1 MPPVH
6 TGGTPVN
13 SGAFVFEVPSTYDG
27 ATVWAFLKGYC
38 RMSSA
43 LIRSVK
49 FVSGGITVGGQ
60 NAHTDRILHT
70 GEVVSITE
78 REDNSDLAAFD
89 MPLTVLYESSNVVV
103 FDKPAGIVVH
113 PTLGYP
119 GQTLANAF
127 AAWCKTK
134 GLALDFRPVFR
145 IDKDTTGC
153 LAVAKSRYA
162 AAALNGAIAKQYI
175 CVAEGIFDKKSG
187 RLDGPIGLEDGSFI
201 KRCVRADGKPSIT
214 DYWVEREFD
223 GRTVLRVS
231 IETGRTHQIRVHM
244 ADAGHPLC
252 GDTFYGGSSRL
263 IGRQA
268 LHCERLFFADEGEQ
282 HCVVSPVPD
291 DIKRICE

>member
-1 MPPVH
+1 MH

-13 SGAFVFEVPSTYDG
+13 SGVFVFEVPPQYDG

-49 FVSGGITVGGQ
+49 FVPGGIMVGGQ
-60 NAHTDRILHT
+60 GAHTDRILHT
-70 GEVVSITE
+70 GEVISITE
-78 REDNSDLAAFD
+78 RQDNSDLTTFD

-119 GQTLANAF
+119 GQTFANAF
-127 AAWCKTK
+127 ASWCKAK
-134 GLALDFRPVFR
+134 GTALDFRPVFR

-162 AAALNGAIAKQYI
+162 AATLNGAIEKQYL

-214 DYWVEREFD
+214 DYWVERELD
-223 GRTVLRVS
+223 GRSVLRVS

-244 ADAGHPLC
+244 ADSGHPLC
-252 GDTFYGGSSRL
+252 GDTFYGGSNCL

-282 HCVVSPVPD
+282 HCIVSPVPD
-291 DIKRICE
+291 DIKGICV